1 MKKKKKGKKR
11 KKEKEAP
18 YSVPMSS
25 RNIYIYVSL
34 IRRKTSPIFLSSF
47 FRLFTRAAE

>member
-1 MKKKKKGKKR
+1 MEKR
-11 KKEKEAP
+11 KGGSLFRFYILSK
-18 YSVPMSS
+18 Y
-25 RNIYIYVSL
+25 IYIYVSL